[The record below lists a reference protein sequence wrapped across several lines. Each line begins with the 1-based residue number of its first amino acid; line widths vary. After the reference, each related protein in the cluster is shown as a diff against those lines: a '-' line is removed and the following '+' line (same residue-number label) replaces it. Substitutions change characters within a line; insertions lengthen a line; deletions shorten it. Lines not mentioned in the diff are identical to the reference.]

1 MEPTILTHSGRYF
14 DFTKPHEHDFQIEDI
29 AKALSN
35 ICRFNGH
42 CPFYSVAQHSVAVSM
57 LVPPEYAMEGL
68 MHDAPEAYLGDV
80 TAPLKMLLKD
90 YGALEDATWT
100 AIALRFGLTLQLHP
114 SIKLADLGML
124 KLERKKLFAND
135 PGGEWSITQAVPC
148 APDHLLQWAAG
159 PSQAEDMFL
168 ARFKYLRA
176 VYV

>member
-100 AIALRFGLTLQLHP
+100 AIALRFGSTRSCPLRQ
-114 SIKLADLGML
+114 G
-124 KLERKKLFAND
+124 RR
-135 PGGEWSITQAVPC
+135 PGHAETGAQEVVRQRPGRRVVHH
-148 APDHLLQWAAG
+148 PDHHLRARPAAAG

-176 VYV
+176 VCV